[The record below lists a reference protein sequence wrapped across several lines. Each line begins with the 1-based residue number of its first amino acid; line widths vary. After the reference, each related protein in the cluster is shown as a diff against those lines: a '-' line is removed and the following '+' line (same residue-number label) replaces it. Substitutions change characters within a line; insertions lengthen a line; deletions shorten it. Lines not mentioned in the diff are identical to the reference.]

1 MAIIMPKQPI
11 SAPFVV
17 PTNRQAVTD
26 EPDRRGAGF
35 DPAYPDVSWLG
46 TAQHGGGR
54 MPEDFQWPT
63 DPKERQ
69 DELMGDAPH

>member
-1 MAIIMPKQPI
+1 MAIILPKEPI

-17 PTNRQAVTD
+17 PANRQGVTD
-26 EPDRRGAGF
+26 EPEPGGTH
-35 DPAYPDVSWLG
+35 DPRYPDVSWLG

-54 MPEDFQWPT
+54 MPEDFQWTT

-69 DELMGDAPH
+69 DELMGDATH